1 VATGWSGPPWD
12 PEWRQARFREGNVAI
27 YAVPER

>member
-1 VATGWSGPPWD
+1 VTGWSGPPWD
-12 PEWRQARFREGNVAI
+12 RARRQASFFERNVAI